1 MSKILFSI
9 IIPLYNKEAYIE
21 NTIRQVLKQTIQSFE
36 VIVVNDGSIDKSK
49 EKVSAILDK
58 RIRLINQDNQGV
70 AAARNRGIK
79 EARGKYVC
87 FLDADDMWKEDF
99 LEVTH
104 NLFLKFPESKMA
116 CPSYQVSYGDRIV
129 NPVWRSVDLENDSL
143 VNDFFEMATG
153 PFWVCN
159 SSCIA
164 IEREKLLEMNNY
176 FPEGETVYEDFD
188 LWIRLG
194 AKYKMAHS
202 NRICAI
208 YQRITDKNARK
219 AHSDKVVY
227 SKTYMDTLGTL
238 YALPERTE
246 QQRYWIREI
255 KDRRMVPYIFSLLCI
270 GEKKTAREVM
280 GGWKPTKEYSR
291 YYFGLKIAL
300 FIPGIMIKGIQA
312 VRYKL
317 F

>member
-1 MSKILFSI
+1 MSEILFSV
-9 IIPLYNKEAYIE
+9 IIPLYNKEMYIKD
-21 NTIRQVLKQTIQSFE
+21 TIQQVLKQTIQSFE
-36 VIVVNDGSIDKSK
+36 VIVVNDGSTDKSE
-49 EKVSAILDK
+49 EKVSTILDK
-58 RIRLINQDNQGV
+58 RIRLINQNNQGV
-70 AAARNRGIK
+70 AVARNRGIK

-87 FLDADDMWKEDF
+87 FLDADDIWKEDF
-99 LEVTH
+99 LEVTY
-104 NLFLKFPESKMA
+104 NLFLQFPEAKMA
-116 CPSYQVSYGDRIV
+116 CPSYCVSYGDRVV
-129 NPVWRSVDLENDSL
+129 NPVWRSVDLQNNSL

-153 PFWVCN
+153 SFWVCN

-164 IEREKLLEMNNY
+164 IEREALLKMSNY

-194 AKYKMAHS
+194 AKYIMAHS
-202 NRICAI
+202 NQICAV

-219 AHSDKVVY
+219 AHENKVVY
-227 SKTYMDTLGTL
+227 SKTYMNTLETL

-270 GEKKTAREVM
+270 GEKKIAREVM
-280 GGWKPTKEYSR
+280 ASWKPTQEYSK
-291 YYFGLKIAL
+291 YYLGLKL
-300 FIPGIMIKGIQA
+300 VSYIPGKLIRVIQS